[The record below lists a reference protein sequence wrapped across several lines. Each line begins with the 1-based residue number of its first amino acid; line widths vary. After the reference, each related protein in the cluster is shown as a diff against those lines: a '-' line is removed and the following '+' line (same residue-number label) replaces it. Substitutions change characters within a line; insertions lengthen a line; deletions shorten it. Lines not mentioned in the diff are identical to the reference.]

1 MRCGGHLGEIDD
13 SDVLIIIYQQV
24 EFVKITVDKAM
35 LCQPDDLL
43 Q

>member
-1 MRCGGHLGEIDD
+1 MRCGGHLGEIND

-35 LCQPDDLL
+35 LCQPDNLL